1 MQRKKQMISKSHG
14 SRTVP
19 QIFIA
24 DTHIGGYDDL
34 YKLYQENKL
43 EELVNLNHTKTSD
56 CFVCYYNITLFYIP
70 KSLILA

>member
-1 MQRKKQMISKSHG
+1 MPKIDRKLLQRKKQMISKSHG
-14 SRTVP
+14 ARTVP

-43 EELVNLNHTKTSD
+43 EELVDLNHTKTSD
-56 CFVCYYNITLFYIP
+56 
-70 KSLILA
+70 